1 MIISDSMKKAY
12 VEYLRELIR
21 RPSET
26 AKEGEIAL
34 FIFES
39 LKRLGVETYIDIAGN
54 VVGELNCGDGPTVLL
69 NGHLDAVNEGN
80 LDAWAP
86 YTPFGGDMDGDL
98 IIGRGA
104 SDIKSGIAAQFFAFK
119 YFKDA
124 LDNGAR
130 FNGTLIFSAV
140 VHEEAAEMLGMQ
152 VLIEKTLPE
161 RGRSVDLCILCEP
174 SSGKVALGHRG
185 KIELVVTAYGKTAH
199 SSQPRQGINA
209 LQKMIPVMRYVFED
223 LPGLLK
229 SDPVLGES
237 SVTITDCVVKPGA
250 QSILPDICEI
260 SLDRRYMPGETTE
273 ELLLQFN
280 ELFDKIKAEDP
291 EFRADVRPRAY
302 DEITYTGYKQRVNK
316 YHPAWTTDP
325 DLPIVKT
332 ALDALASIGQKL
344 ECVYWKFGTDGSM
357 TAGLH
362 NIPTIGYSHAEE
374 RWAHQPK
381 EQVSVT
387 EMLKTIKGTAAMA
400 AAILGLTNTRR

>member
-1 MIISDSMKKAY
+1 MEVSNAVKNAY
-12 VEYLRELIR
+12 AEYLRELIR

-26 AKEGEIAL
+26 GSEGEIAA

-39 LKRLGVETYIDIAGN
+39 LKQLGVDAYIDTAGN
-54 VVGELNCGDGPTVLL
+54 VVGELRRGNGPTVLL
-69 NGHLDAVNEGN
+69 NGHLDAVHEGN

-104 SDIKSGIAAQFFAFK
+104 SDIKSGLAAQFFAFK
-119 YFKDA
+119 YFKEA
-124 LDNGAR
+124 VDNGAE

-152 VLIEKTLPE
+152 ALIEKTLPE
-161 RGRSVDLCILCEP
+161 RGHAVDLCILCEP

-209 LQKMIPVMRYVFED
+209 LQKMIPVMQYVFEEM
-223 LPGLLK
+223 PGLLK
-229 SDPVLGES
+229 SDPVLGDS

-250 QSILPDICEI
+250 QSIVPDICEI
-260 SLDRRYMPGETTE
+260 SLDRRYMPEETIE

-280 ELFDKIKAEDP
+280 ELFDRIKASDP
-291 EFRADVRPRAY
+291 EFRASVRPRAY
-302 DEITYTGYKQRVNK
+302 DEVTYTGYEQHVNK
-316 YHPAWTTDP
+316 YHPAWMTNP
-325 DLPIVKT
+325 ELPIVRT
-332 ALDALASIGQKL
+332 ALDALNSTGRKA
-344 ECVYWKFGTDGSM
+344 ECAYWKFGTDGSM

-381 EQVSVT
+381 EQASVT
-387 EMLKTIKGTAAMA
+387 EMLKTIDGTIVML
-400 AAILGLTNTRR
+400 AAILGLKM